1 MKVLLYHDW
10 PLAKD
15 YLQPVETAI
24 KIKHPDWEVYHGG
37 HRKPFENQP
46 YDWVV
51 TCDELSA
58 GRGKAKRTLCIFH
71 GLASKGQAFSTAR
84 REAFVN
90 TDAIFAVPGA
100 RYATVLREM
109 GVPEDRVYV
118 TGLTKLNG
126 FKRNILFAPTHNPT
140 LSAIP
145 VIQNKIYQLDNVRVR
160 LHMWTSTSEKDNHQK
175 FRGYYPVVSNETSE
189 SDLRWADVVIGDF
202 GSILIEA
209 IALGKQTFQVINP
222 QWEEWYLA
230 KGLARAEIIN
240 LPEVWYPKRY
250 ATQVHSFDDL
260 YDALNIMPLGN
271 SANRVLEIMERTK
284 I

>member
-10 PLAKD
+10 PLAED
-15 YLQPVETAI
+15 YLDPVATEIKYRQPE
-24 KIKHPDWEVYHGG
+24 WEVYHGG
-37 HRKPFENQP
+37 HHKPVENHD

-58 GRGKAKRTLCIFH
+58 GRNKAKRSLCIFH

-84 REAFVN
+84 REAFVD
-90 TDAIFAVPGA
+90 TETIFAVPGA
-100 RYATVLREM
+100 RYATMLHEM

-118 TGLTKLNG
+118 TGLTKLNW
-126 FKRNILFAPTHNPT
+126 FRRNILFAPTHNHQ

-145 VIQNKIYQLDNVRVR
+145 VIENKIYRLDNVRVR
-160 LHMWTSTSEKDNHQK
+160 LHMWTSTSDKGIHEKMRSH
-175 FRGYYPVVSNETSE
+175 YPVVSDETSE

-250 ATQVHSFDDL
+250 STQVHSFDDL
-260 YDALNIMPLGN
+260 YDALNIIPLGN
-271 SANRVLEIMERTK
+271 SASRVVEILEQATI
-284 I
+284 

>member
-10 PLAKD
+10 PLAED

-24 KIKHPDWEVYHGG
+24 KISYPEWEVYHGG
-37 HRKPFENQP
+37 HHKPVEDHD

-58 GRGKAKRTLCIFH
+58 GRNKAKRSLCIFH

-84 REAFVN
+84 REAFVD
-90 TDAIFAVPGA
+90 TKTIFAVPGA
-100 RYATVLREM
+100 RYATVLHEM

-118 TGLTKLNG
+118 TGLTKLN
-126 FKRNILFAPTHNPT
+126 KLRRNILFAPTHNEH

-145 VIQNKIYQLDNVRVR
+145 VVESKIYRLDNVRVR
-160 LHMWTSTSEKDNHQK
+160 LHMWTDAGEGDHGKKLRSH
-175 FRGYYPVVSNETSE
+175 YPVVSSA
-189 SDLRWADVVIGDF
+189 SSMQDLAWADVVIGDF
-202 GSILIEA
+202 GSIIVEA

-222 QWEEWYLA
+222 RWEEWYLF

-250 ATQVHSFDDL
+250 STQVHSFDDL
-260 YDALNIMPLGN
+260 YDALNIMPLGD
-271 SANRVLEIMERTK
+271 SAARVVQILARHR
-284 I
+284 